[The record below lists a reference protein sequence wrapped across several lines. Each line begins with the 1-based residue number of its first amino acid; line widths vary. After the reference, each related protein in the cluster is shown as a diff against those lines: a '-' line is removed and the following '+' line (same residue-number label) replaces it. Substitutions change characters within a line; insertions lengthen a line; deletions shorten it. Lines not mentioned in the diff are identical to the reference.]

1 MTPPEENFAAEGLLI
16 GALLRVPY
24 TVVAET
30 LEKGL
35 AAAGYREVRRAH
47 FPVLQYLS
55 ERPEGARTTDLA
67 AWAHI
72 TIPSMVYLVNFLQ
85 EHGYVERLPDPV
97 DGRAQSVRLT
107 TRGLEVSRTNRQ
119 LVRQIE
125 ADWAGRIGASRM
137 EQLKQILRDLIAS
150 LMESGGGI
158 R

>member
-1 MTPPEENFAAEGLLI
+1 MCG
-16 GALLRVPY
+16 
-24 TVVAET
+24 T

-35 AAAGYREVRRAH
+35 AAAGYGEVRRAH

-72 TIPSMVYLVNFLQ
+72 TKPSMVYLVNSLE
-85 EHGYVERLPDPV
+85 EHRYVERIPDPV
-97 DGRAQSVRLT
+97 DGRAHSVRLT
-107 TRGLEVSRTNRQ
+107 ARGLEVVRTNRR
-119 LVRQIE
+119 LVRQLE
-125 ADWAGRIGASRM
+125 ADWEARIGASRL

-150 LMESGGGI
+150 LMEQGEGV

>member
-1 MTPPEENFAAEGLLI
+1 VELPEENFATEGLLL
-16 GALLRVPY
+16 GALLRVPFS
-24 TVVAET
+24 VIAET

-35 AAAGYREVRRAH
+35 AAAGYGEVRRAH

-55 ERPEGARTTDLA
+55 ERSKGARTTDLA

-72 TIPSMVYLVNFLQ
+72 TKPSMVYLVNSLE

-107 TRGLEVSRTNRQ
+107 ARGLEVVRTNRR

-125 ADWAGRIGASRM
+125 ADWEARIGASRM

-150 LMESGGGI
+150 LKESREGA

>member
-1 MTPPEENFAAEGLLI
+1 VLPEENCAAEGLLI
-16 GALLRVPY
+16 GTLLRIPY
-24 TVVAET
+24 TVIAEK

-35 AAAGYREVRRAH
+35 AAAGYWEVRRAH

-67 AWAHI
+67 TWAHI
-72 TIPSMVYLVNFLQ
+72 TKPSMVYLVNSL
-85 EHGYVERLPDPV
+85 EVHGYVERVPDPV

-107 TRGLEVSRTNRQ
+107 ARGLEVVRTNCR

-125 ADWAGRIGASRM
+125 ADWEGRIGASRM
-137 EQLKQILRDLIAS
+137 EQLKQTLRDLIAS
-150 LMESGGGI
+150 LMERGEGI